1 MPAKLATEPTD
12 KSISPETMTKVIPM
26 AMTETI
32 AVMRRTA
39 LAVASEAKCGANA
52 MK

>member
-1 MPAKLATEPTD
+1 MPAKLATEPYREVD
-12 KSISPETMTKVIPM
+12 LAETMTKVMPM

-39 LAVASEAKCGANA
+39 LTVASEAKCGANA